1 MIKKITEILIR
12 NDYHT
17 TKSPQEISDL
27 IKNVRKAVANPK
39 MFRRVDPVTASI
51 AQVLIHEGVAGKPVP
66 TDTDTNVEQTQTFIE
81 PTDTA
86 ETIVGTPADYNS
98 IYYPNLTEGLDLNAE
113 NSDRKRRRQGKETDT
128 NSNQDQNDY
137 DTESTESIVGVPDD
151 SVLLD
156 DPNESQESVDLQVPE
171 RKRKRQRRESDEE
184 YVPDKQKMKNL
195 SMNKPKPKTRKSNEH
210 NISSNAYADESITSD
225 LTPVTVLDTDDR
237 VFGTA
242 NNIAH
247 IKTEKGRTSKNVNET
262 EVIDIENTIQQRPVE
277 NQTAN
282 VDRERDNASESIL
295 LSDDDDVETVPS
307 IVPDVIPQVNIK
319 REKQQNKTNSK
330 NDAPITIKHEK
341 QSNNRKE
348 DAEPPIPLHKS
359 LLTNKNFIK
368 IVAHTYLTKN
378 PSMDEEGAVLAA
390 QYSTLK
396 ALKVLEA
403 TNKEITSGPIY
414 DIAVQVC

>member
-66 TDTDTNVEQTQTFIE
+66 TDTDTNVDQTQTYIE

-98 IYYPNLTEGLDLNAE
+98 IYCPNLTEGLDLNAE
-113 NSDRKRRRQGKETDT
+113 NSNRKRRRQGTGTDT

-156 DPNESQESVDLQVPE
+156 DPNERQESVDLEVPD

-210 NISSNAYADESITSD
+210 NISSNVYADESITSD

-247 IKTEKGRTSKNVNET
+247 IKTEKGRSSKNVNET

-282 VDRERDNASESIL
+282 VDRERENASESIL

>member
-1 MIKKITEILIR
+1 
-12 NDYHT
+12 
-17 TKSPQEISDL
+17 
-27 IKNVRKAVANPK
+27 

-66 TDTDTNVEQTQTFIE
+66 TDTDTNVDQTQTYIE

-98 IYYPNLTEGLDLNAE
+98 IYCPNLTEGLDLNAE
-113 NSDRKRRRQGKETDT
+113 NSNRKRRRQGTGTDT

-151 SVLLD
+151 SVPLD
-156 DPNESQESVDLQVPE
+156 DPNESQESVDLEVPD

-210 NISSNAYADESITSD
+210 NIGSNAYADESITSD

-277 NQTAN
+277 NRTAN

-307 IVPDVIPQVNIK
+307 IVPDAIPQVNIK

-341 QSNNRKE
+341 QSYNRKE
-348 DAEPPIPLHKS
+348 DSEPPIPLHKS